1 MRATA
6 LVLSLFPS
14 VVMADIIPLTSDVS
28 DVTLYPQGATIV
40 RRVPYVMPAGGHEL
54 ILTDLPRS
62 TDLSRVRVEMTGAR
76 MGAITGRSDYVLPRD
91 ASVSEEIEA
100 AKAEVERLSALLRKG
115 EADVLMIRLEIEA
128 ADARV
133 SFLRGLGEGE
143 KTAGMDAGALRDLAV
158 MIGEESL
165 AARQASF
172 DAKFRADE
180 AERSLRGAREALATA
195 EQVLAA
201 LQTEDEGTVQL
212 SIAASSESAAEGVIT
227 ISYTHYDAGWM
238 PTYDMRL
245 NKQEGRLAI
254 ERGAMIR
261 QGTGEDW
268 ADVDLTLSTVRPS
281 EQIEPN
287 QVFGW
292 QRGVMEPPVAMPR
305 QSKQIELNSLARMEE
320 DAAGEPMV
328 VAEAAVA
335 TPSYDGLAVTY
346 DYPEPV
352 SVANRADSLRIT
364 LGTVETDAEVL
375 AFAAP
380 LYDATGFMM
389 AGITNDTGELIL
401 PTPYMNL
408 YLDGRFMGQSS
419 LNEVV
424 PAGAEADIPFGAIDG
439 LRLMRSVTRNEGDRG
454 MISRS
459 TELSEE
465 VVLEV
470 ENLTGQSWPVKLFDR
485 VPYSEQE
492 ELAIDWQ
499 ASPRP
504 SEQNYDNRQGVLA
517 WAFEL
522 GAGSKQSV
530 TLKYQLEWPEGK
542 VLR

>member
-54 ILTDLPRS
+54 VLTDLPRS

-100 AKAEVERLSALLRKG
+100 AKAEVERLAALLRKS
-115 EADVLMIRLEIEA
+115 EADVLMIRLESEA

-165 AARQASF
+165 AAWQASF

-180 AERSLRGAREALATA
+180 AERSLREAREALATA

-212 SIAASSESAAEGVIT
+212 SIAASSERAAEGVIT

-245 NKQEGRLAI
+245 NKQEGRLSI

-268 ADVDLTLSTVRPS
+268 ADVNLTLSTVRPS

-287 QVFGW
+287 EVFGW
-292 QRGVMEPPVAMPR
+292 QRGVMDPPMAMPR
-305 QSKQIELNSLARMEE
+305 QSKQIELNSLSRMEE

-328 VAEAAVA
+328 VTEAAVA
-335 TPSYDGLAVTY
+335 APSYDGLAVTY

-364 LGTVETDAEVL
+364 FGTVETDAEVL

-542 VLR
+542 VLQ

>member
-100 AKAEVERLSALLRKG
+100 AKAE
-115 EADVLMIRLEIEA
+115 ADVLMIRLESEA

-268 ADVDLTLSTVRPS
+268 ADVNLTLSTVRPS

-439 LRLMRSVTRNEGDRG
+439 LRLMRSVTRNEG
-454 MISRS
+454 I
-459 TELSEE
+459 
-465 VVLEV
+465 
-470 ENLTGQSWPVKLFDR
+470 
-485 VPYSEQE
+485 
-492 ELAIDWQ
+492 
-499 ASPRP
+499 
-504 SEQNYDNRQGVLA
+504 
-517 WAFEL
+517 
-522 GAGSKQSV
+522 AG
-530 TLKYQLEWPEGK
+530 
-542 VLR
+542 

>member
-100 AKAEVERLSALLRKG
+100 AKAEVERLAALLRKG
-115 EADVLMIRLEIEA
+115 EADVLMIRLESEA

-227 ISYTHYDAGWM
+227 ISYMHYDAGWM

-245 NKQEGRLAI
+245 NKKEGRLAI

-268 ADVDLTLSTVRPS
+268 ADVNLTLSTVWPS
-281 EQIEPN
+281 EQIGPN

-292 QRGVMEPPVAMPR
+292 QRGVMDPPVAMPR

-459 TELSEE
+459 AELSEE

-542 VLR
+542 VLQ